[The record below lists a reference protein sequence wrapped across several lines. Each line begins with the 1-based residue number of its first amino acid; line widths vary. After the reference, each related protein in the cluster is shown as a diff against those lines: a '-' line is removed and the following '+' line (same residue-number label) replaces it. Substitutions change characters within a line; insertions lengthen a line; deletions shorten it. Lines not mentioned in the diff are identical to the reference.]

1 VSARKDREARREERL
16 SAEEDAQQ
24 GGRRRVLLQ
33 VASAAAFLT
42 VAVVLVLIVASGGGS
57 SGGDAGDVQQAGPVD
72 RLLAGIPQHGLV
84 LGGRQ
89 AKVALVEFGDLQ
101 CPVCKGFSEEFIP
114 PVIEAKV
121 RSGAATIEFRNF
133 TIISEESI
141 PAGAAAVAAGEQG
154 RGWNYIEL
162 FYRNQGTEASGYV
175 TDAFLTAVA
184 RKAGVPDIATW
195 NKARRSK
202 AVLAEVHR
210 TTSEAESLGFG
221 GTPSFAVEGP
231 AADGLEPLGF
241 PESSGEIEAAIDL
254 AGG

>member
-162 FYRNQGTEASGYV
+162 FYRNQGSEASGYV
-175 TDAFLTAVA
+175 TDEFMTAIA
-184 RKAGVPDIATW
+184 KKAGVPNLAEW

-202 AVLAEVHR
+202 AVLTEVHK
-210 TTSEAESLGFG
+210 TTAEAETLGFQ
-221 GTPSFAVEGP
+221 GTPSFAVKGP
-231 AADGLEPLGF
+231 ATSGLDALDF
-241 PESSGEIEAAIDL
+241 LESSEEIEAAIDQ